1 MVNAGPSEDVPVD
14 KLQEV
19 VQDPGKVFS
28 LVEEAEECEK
38 LGLLAGHQR
47 SIVRQLLDL
56 LPPRVKIISYELLN
70 RTSGSIEEEQQ
81 LTVPVPIFVRY
92 RHRQK

>member
-1 MVNAGPSEDVPVD
+1 MADDDVKPTDVSQLEPLEVVNAGPSEDVPVD

-38 LGLLAGHQR
+38 LALLAGHQR
-47 SIVRQLLDL
+47 SGL
-56 LPPRVKIISYELLN
+56 
-70 RTSGSIEEEQQ
+70 
-81 LTVPVPIFVRY
+81 
-92 RHRQK
+92 